1 MIKYKEVYMM
11 KQKKIMILIILISI
25 FFTIGCGNENTAE
38 KTNIKYRDGVYVAD
52 STKDEWGGKVSVTL
66 IIKNGTIAEC
76 DMKNLDK
83 DGQEKGDDYGKKNG
97 KIENEGIYKIAQ
109 EAVKNSSEYTNEFLR
124 VKDIEL
130 VEVVSGATVTYNS
143 FKEAI
148 EKCLQQAKE

>member
-1 MIKYKEVYMM
+1 MNK
-11 KQKKIMILIILISI
+11 
-25 FFTIGCGNENTAE
+25 
-38 KTNIKYRDGVYVAD
+38 
-52 STKDEWGGKVSVTL
+52 
-66 IIKNGTIAEC
+66 
-76 DMKNLDK
+76 
-83 DGQEKGDDYGKKNG
+83 KGDDYGKKNG

-124 VKDIEL
+124 AKDIEL